1 MIHLNAY
8 IVDIP
13 ADRFEELHDAIIEA
27 IEALGGAMW
36 ATWQLPA
43 NVTVA
48 DTQDEPDEVPHE
60 A

>member
-13 ADRFEELHDAIIEA
+13 DERFEELHDAIIEA

-36 ATWQLPA
+36 ATWQLSA
-43 NVTVA
+43 NVTMA
-48 DTQDEPDEVPHE
+48 TQDEPDEVRHE